1 MMLHITVQYQ
11 LLCKTV
17 LTGMVTVLPLYGG
30 ISPRLMRGLRS
41 CVCRMSFTRSMG
53 ATAVFAMAPAMPPAS
68 RSLKNSLVTLLGA
81 ATAPLL
87 MSLSFAEEMTML
99 GLTSSPLSGATC
111 VERALCYAASTCLQ
125 IWSIHPVLQ

>member
-1 MMLHITVQYQ
+1 MRRSHKIRCDISV
-11 LLCKTV
+11 
-17 LTGMVTVLPLYGG
+17 TGMVMVLPLYGG

-53 ATAVFAMAPAMPPAS
+53 ATAVFAVAPAMPPAS

-87 MSLSFAEEMTML
+87 MSLSFAEGMTML
-99 GLTSSPLSGATC
+99 GLARTSLLAATGAKR
-111 VERALCYAASTCLQ
+111 ELCYAASNWRQSFCAT
-125 IWSIHPVLQ
+125 VA